1 MVPELEREM
10 KVIDT
15 KEMQKGEAKMVTR
28 TLVN

>member
-1 MVPELEREM
+1 MVPELRREV

-15 KEMQKGEAKMVTR
+15 KEMEEEEAKTATG